1 MFAPEVINN
10 LTDAIAEQLEDK
22 LTKKY
27 HPTVSREEAMKLIGC
42 SAAVFNEIRKRD
54 DFQFVHIE
62 GISSRYSTENLIE
75 WINRG
80 RRK

>member
-10 LTDAIAEQLEDK
+10 LTDTIAEQLEEK

-27 HPTVSREEAMKLIGC
+27 HPTVSREEAMDLIGC
-42 SAAVFNEIRKRD
+42 SAAAFNEIRKRD

-62 GISSRYSTENLIE
+62 GISSRYSTANLIE
-75 WINRG
+75 WING